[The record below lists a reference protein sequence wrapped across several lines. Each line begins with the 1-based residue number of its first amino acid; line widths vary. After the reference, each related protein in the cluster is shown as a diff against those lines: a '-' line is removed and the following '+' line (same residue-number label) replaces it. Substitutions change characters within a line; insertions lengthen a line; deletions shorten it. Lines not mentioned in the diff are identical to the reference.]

1 MKIVNS
7 VFGNER
13 KELEKFNKLGLDERS
28 IVFYSEDISSFVH
41 FEQIIHELTEKMGY
55 QICYVTS
62 AKDDPILTIQN
73 KRIKAFYI
81 GLGAIRTKFFMELK
95 AGVLVMTMP
104 NLETYFI
111 KRSKVYPVHYVY
123 VFHSIVST
131 HTIYRKGA
139 FDHFDSIFCVG
150 PHHVEEIRAT
160 ESVYNLNHKNLVR
173 CGYGLLDNLQTN
185 KSVKNQQECTKD
197 GKKKI
202 LIAPSWG
209 KKGLLETKGLELV
222 KILLD
227 AGYHV
232 TVRPHPMTIRKWPK
246 TIEAIENKFK
256 SNANFEI
263 EKDVSSFK
271 SLYSAYGLISDWSGI
286 AMEYAFAYEIPVL
299 YIDGSPKIN
308 NSSYDKI
315 PCKPLE
321 IIIRNLIGK
330 VISPNELESLP
341 KIIESTYENIDNF
354 KTKIQEIREKTVF
367 NLGESGMKGAQEIV
381 KILHEKKSMA
391 KLDSEDLL
399 KRKISN

>member
-1 MKIVNS
+1 MKFANS

-13 KELEKFNKLGLDERS
+13 KELEKFNKLSLDERL

-41 FEQIIHELTEKMGY
+41 FEQIIHELTEKMGC

-62 AKDDPILTIQN
+62 AKDDPILTSQN

-95 AGVLVMTMP
+95 AEVLVMTMP

-150 PHHVEEIRAT
+150 PHHVEEISAT
-160 ESVYNLNHKNLVR
+160 ESVYDLKHKNLVKY
-173 CGYGLLDNLQTN
+173 GYGLLDNLQTN
-185 KSVKNQQECTKD
+185 KSMKNQQRCTED

-202 LIAPSWG
+202 LVAPSWG
-209 KKGLLETKGLELV
+209 KNGLLETKGLELV

-232 TVRPHPMTIRKWPK
+232 TVRPHPMTNRKWSK
-246 TIEAIENKFK
+246 TIKAIENEFK

-263 EKDVSSFK
+263 EKDVSTFE

-286 AMEYAFAYEIPVL
+286 AIEYAFACELPVL

-315 PCKPLE
+315 ACEALE
-321 IIIRNLIGK
+321 ITIRNLIGK

-341 KIIESTYENIDNF
+341 KIIESTYENVDNF
-354 KTKIQEIREKTVF
+354 KTKIQEVRDKTVF
-367 NLGESGMKGAQEIV
+367 NLGESGMNGAQEIV
-381 KILHEKKSMA
+381 KILHEKK
-391 KLDSEDLL
+391 
-399 KRKISN
+399 N

>member
-1 MKIVNS
+1 MKIANS

-13 KELEKFNKLGLDERS
+13 KELEKFNKLSLDERL

-41 FEQIIHELTEKMGY
+41 FEQIIHELTEKMGC

-62 AKDDPILTIQN
+62 AKDDPILTSQN

-95 AGVLVMTMP
+95 AEVLVMTMP

-150 PHHVEEIRAT
+150 PHHVEEISAT
-160 ESVYNLNHKNLVR
+160 ESVYNLKHKNLVKY
-173 CGYGLLDNLQTN
+173 GYGLLDNLQTN
-185 KSVKNQQECTKD
+185 KSMKNQQRCTED

-202 LIAPSWG
+202 LVAPSWG
-209 KKGLLETKGLELV
+209 KNGLLETKGLELV

-232 TVRPHPMTIRKWPK
+232 TVRPHPMTIRKWSK
-246 TIEAIENKFK
+246 TIKAIENEFK

-263 EKDVSSFK
+263 EKDVSTFE

-286 AMEYAFAYEIPVL
+286 AIEYAFACELPVL

-315 PCKPLE
+315 ACEALE
-321 IIIRNLIGK
+321 ITIRNLIGK

-354 KTKIQEIREKTVF
+354 KTKIQEVRDKTVF
-367 NLGESGMKGAQEIV
+367 NLGESGMNGAQEIV
-381 KILHEKKSMA
+381 KILHEKK
-391 KLDSEDLL
+391 KLG
-399 KRKISN
+399 KN

>member
-1 MKIVNS
+1 MKIANS

-13 KELEKFNKLGLDERS
+13 KELEKFNKLSLDERL

-41 FEQIIHELTEKMGY
+41 FEQIIHELTEKMGC

-62 AKDDPILTIQN
+62 AKDDPILTSQN

-81 GLGAIRTKFFMELK
+81 GHGAIRTKFFMELK
-95 AGVLVMTMP
+95 AEVLVMTMP

-150 PHHVEEIRAT
+150 PHHVEEISAT
-160 ESVYNLNHKNLVR
+160 ESVYDLKHKNLVKY
-173 CGYGLLDNLQTN
+173 GYGLLDNLQTN
-185 KSVKNQQECTKD
+185 KSMKNQQRCTED

-202 LIAPSWG
+202 LVAPSWG
-209 KKGLLETKGLELV
+209 KNGLLETKGLELV

-227 AGYHV
+227 GGYHV
-232 TVRPHPMTIRKWPK
+232 TVRPHPMTIRKWSK
-246 TIEAIENKFK
+246 TIKAIENEFK

-263 EKDVSSFK
+263 EKDVSTFE

-286 AMEYAFAYEIPVL
+286 AMEYAFACELPVL

-315 PCKPLE
+315 ACEALE
-321 IIIRNLIGK
+321 ITIRNLIGK

-354 KTKIQEIREKTVF
+354 KTKIQEVRDKTVF
-367 NLGESGMKGAQEIV
+367 NLGESGMNGAQEIV
-381 KILHEKKSMA
+381 KILHEKK
-391 KLDSEDLL
+391 KLG
-399 KRKISN
+399 KN

>member
-1 MKIVNS
+1 MKIANS

-13 KELEKFNKLGLDERS
+13 KELEKFNELDLDERS

-41 FEQIIHELTEKMGY
+41 FEQIIHELTEKMGC

-62 AKDDPILTIQN
+62 AKDDPILTSQN

-81 GLGAIRTKFFMELK
+81 GHGAIRTKFFMELK
-95 AGVLVMTMP
+95 AEVLVMTMP

-150 PHHVEEIRAT
+150 PHHVEEISAT
-160 ESVYNLNHKNLVR
+160 ESVYGLKHKNLVKY
-173 CGYGLLDNLQTN
+173 GYGLLDNLQTN
-185 KSVKNQQECTKD
+185 KSMKNQQRCTED

-202 LIAPSWG
+202 LVAPSWG
-209 KKGLLETKGLELV
+209 KNGLLETKGLELV

-227 AGYHV
+227 GGYHV
-232 TVRPHPMTIRKWPK
+232 TVRPHPMTIRKWSK
-246 TIEAIENKFK
+246 TIKAIENEFK

-263 EKDVSSFK
+263 EKDVSTFE

-286 AMEYAFAYEIPVL
+286 AMEYAFACELPVL

-315 PCKPLE
+315 ACEALE
-321 IIIRNLIGK
+321 ITIRNLIGK

-354 KTKIQEIREKTVF
+354 KTKIQEVRDKTVF
-367 NLGESGMKGAQEIV
+367 NLGESGMNGAQEIV
-381 KILHEKKSMA
+381 KILHEKK
-391 KLDSEDLL
+391 KLG
-399 KRKISN
+399 KN

>member
-1 MKIVNS
+1 MKIANS

-13 KELEKFNKLGLDERS
+13 KELEKFNKLSLDERL

-41 FEQIIHELTEKMGY
+41 FEQIIHELTEKMGC

-62 AKDDPILTIQN
+62 AKDDPILTSQN

-95 AGVLVMTMP
+95 AEVLVMTMP

-150 PHHVEEIRAT
+150 PHHVEEISAT
-160 ESVYNLNHKNLVR
+160 EYVYNLKHKNLVKY
-173 CGYGLLDNLQTN
+173 GYGLLDNLQTN
-185 KSVKNQQECTKD
+185 KSMKNQQRCTED

-202 LIAPSWG
+202 LVAPSWG
-209 KKGLLETKGLELV
+209 KNGLLETKGLELV

-227 AGYHV
+227 GGYHV
-232 TVRPHPMTIRKWPK
+232 TVRPHPMTIRKWSK
-246 TIEAIENKFK
+246 TIKAIENEFK

-263 EKDVSSFK
+263 EKDVSTFE

-286 AMEYAFAYEIPVL
+286 AIEYAFACELPVL

-315 PCKPLE
+315 ACEALE
-321 IIIRNLIGK
+321 ITIRNLIGK

-354 KTKIQEIREKTVF
+354 KTKIQEVRDKTVF
-367 NLGESGMKGAQEIV
+367 NLGESGMNGAQEIV
-381 KILHEKKSMA
+381 KILHEKK
-391 KLDSEDLL
+391 KLG
-399 KRKISN
+399 KN